1 MKLIE
6 SWYKKWSVHL
16 LAACIAIAELAPY
29 LPEVREHLPADWY
42 RYAFMLVLAARIIRQ
57 KSDEAAS

>member
-1 MKLIE
+1 MKLVQ

-29 LPEVREHLPADWY
+29 LPEVREHLPVDWY

-57 KSDEAAS
+57 KSDDKNP

>member
-1 MKLIE
+1 MKLVQ

-42 RYAFMLVLAARIIRQ
+42 RYAFMLVLAARIIKQ
-57 KSDEAAS
+57 KSNDQNP